1 MWLLPH
7 KGKRSTLIAQAVTLN
22 KDPLHGSKG
31 QAALIATT
39 PRRHG
44 APVTPQHVTPPATRR
59 NGVGPTS
66 SQKPFAPAAS
76 PRPAFLPRLSPSVC
90 LSVSWASAAPLSG
103 PAGGRGGRA
112 REDAWAPRQHFLPR
126 SLQSVLPSHPQHP
139 AHDGGQTQGAQR
151 SRRGR
156 AVDAATAVAPVP
168 GALCAAPPPVPP
180 TVSSQGTSNPSRR
193 SLLSS
198 RSACPAGY
206 FFLEL
211 QVF

>member
-22 KDPLHGSKG
+22 KDPLYGSKE
-31 QAALIATT
+31 QASLTCHHAKSSRSPASSPHTLRSLSHRQHL
-39 PRRHG
+39 P
-44 APVTPQHVTPPATRR
+44 APP
-59 NGVGPTS
+59 S
-66 SQKPFAPAAS
+66 SPES
-76 PRPAFLPRLSPSVC
+76 LRPSVC

-156 AVDAATAVAPVP
+156 
-168 GALCAAPPPVPP
+168 GCRCGHRGCAC
-180 TVSSQGTSNPSRR
+180 
-193 SLLSS
+193 S
-198 RSACPAGY
+198 RSSVRGSAARATNR
-206 FFLEL
+206 EL
-211 QVF
+211 SRHI